1 MADYRNIHTRIWADS
16 WFSELASDE
25 KLTFFYLFSNPNAS
39 VSGLYE
45 IPKRTIALDTGI
57 EMSRLN
63 EILDV
68 FANAGKVFYQD
79 GVVWVVNL
87 RKYNDSGDSI
97 KIRSCIQKDLE
108 KIKDCELKTRYMDD
122 LQIPYPEPQ
131 IPYPEKKSETKR
143 NETKRNETKRDET
156 QSAPDSRF
164 DEIQEIIEAVTGL
177 PADPGSVK
185 TILELD
191 QMGAIR
197 EDIQAGDD
205 WLRENK
211 KTVKYYGQLIGPTR
225 TAIARRIG
233 EAHSPPPKKVRYKIY
248 TNADGVRVNDQ
259 GQRLDE
265 NGYLLD
271 GEI

>member
-25 KLTFFYLFSNPNAS
+25 KLTFIYLFSNPNAS

-143 NETKRNETKRDET
+143 NETKRNETRRNPRLILVLMKFKKSSKLLQDFQQIQDLSKPFLNWIKWG
-156 QSAPDSRF
+156 QSGK
-164 DEIQEIIEAVTGL
+164 IYKLVMT
-177 PADPGSVK
+177 GSVK
-185 TILELD
+185 IK
-191 QMGAIR
+191 R
-197 EDIQAGDD
+197 
-205 WLRENK
+205 
-211 KTVKYYGQLIGPTR
+211 P
-225 TAIARRIG
+225 
-233 EAHSPPPKKVRYKIY
+233 
-248 TNADGVRVNDQ
+248 
-259 GQRLDE
+259 
-265 NGYLLD
+265 
-271 GEI
+271 